1 MAAKFPRLIVLLFR
15 LRFRRSVEFA
25 LGDLLEEWNEGTRSR
40 RWLWRQAFS
49 VLWPGTSGTRDAYAQ
64 RETKR
69 ENIMNI
75 LSAFWSDLR
84 YAARTLRKNPA
95 FTAVAVLAIALGIGV
110 NTGIFTVLNGAALR
124 PLPVPG
130 STDIVSV
137 YQDIRGLKSRN
148 IHGAASFFSWP
159 EYKAYR
165 DENRVLSGLAA
176 YEPFLSVTLGGEQPQ
191 QLLGQLASCNYFDVL
206 NEPPALGRAF
216 TASDCAAPREGAVA
230 VLSDNLWRNA
240 FAADPAIVGR
250 QIVLNRQPFTVIGVA
265 PAGFQGTE
273 PIASAFWAPVTMQF
287 TLERDNDWFEKP
299 DISWLVL
306 LGRTKPGVSRSQVRA
321 DMAVIAGRI
330 DQLTPGRKTTL
341 QIETGTFLSMP
352 EARKFAM
359 GIGAVL
365 LAGVGMVL
373 LIACANVANLLLAR
387 AAGRQKEIAIRLSVG
402 ASRGRLIRQL
412 LTESVLIAMLGGAL
426 GSVIAVWSFE
436 AIVGFVF
443 AHLPNGT
450 PPIVVGVGP
459 DIRVLGYAVMLT
471 LVTGIVFGLAP
482 ALQASRPDL
491 HTALKQAGGI
501 GGKIA
506 DGFLR
511 NALVGTQVAVSMV
524 LLIAAGLL
532 LRGLYQAQTID
543 PGFEMKN
550 VAVVSF
556 DLRGQGYDDARAGLF
571 QQQAIDRLS
580 TLPGVD
586 AVAEAG
592 NTPLSDS
599 HRGTAFSVPPQPAT
613 YQVELNDVSPEFFSL
628 LGIPIVRG
636 RNFTGTETRTGAPV
650 TIVTECTARRFWP
663 NQDPIGKILRMDD
676 KSVIQ
681 VIGVLKDAQVS
692 HLAKSDETY
701 VYLPAGPKVQIRM
714 QLLVHGVSGF
724 TSTAAGIRAAIRSL
738 DPGLVVDVARLE
750 DNLEFWR
757 APSRIVAML
766 AGSLGALG
774 MLLACIGVY
783 GVVSYAVSRRV
794 REIGIR
800 MTLGADARE
809 VKSLILRQAMRP
821 VAIGALIG
829 IAGCAAVSQ
838 ILNSMLFGISSHDPV
853 AFVVVPLILLSV
865 ALAASYIPA
874 RRATKVDPMVALR
887 YE

>member
-15 LRFRRSVEFA
+15 LRFRRSAEFV

-49 VLWPGTSGTRDAYAQ
+49 VLWPGTSRAHDAYPQ
-64 RETKR
+64 RETTR
-69 ENIMNI
+69 ENKMNI
-75 LSAFWSDLR
+75 IPAFGSDIR
-84 YAARTLRKNPA
+84 YAARTLRKNPG

-110 NTGIFTVLNGAALR
+110 NTGIFTVLNGVALR

-130 STDIVSV
+130 SSDVVSI
-137 YQDIRGLKSRN
+137 YQVSRGLKDRN
-148 IHGAASFFSWP
+148 VHGTDSLFSWP
-159 EYKAYR
+159 EYQGYR
-165 DENRVLSGLAA
+165 DGNHVLSGLAA
-176 YEPFLSVTLGGEQPQ
+176 YEPFLDVTLGGNRPQ
-191 QLLGQLASCNYFDVL
+191 RLLGQLTSCNYFEVL
-206 NEPPALGRAF
+206 NEPPVLGRAF
-216 TASDCAAPREGAVA
+216 LASDCAAPREGAVA

-250 QIVLNRQPFTVIGVA
+250 KIVLNRQPFTVIGVA

-273 PIASAFWAPVTMQF
+273 PVASAFWAPVTMQF
-287 TLERDNDWFEKP
+287 MLQRDMDWFEKP
-299 DISWLVL
+299 NMSWLVL
-306 LGRTKPGVSRSQVRA
+306 LGRTKPGVSRAQVRA

-352 EARKFAM
+352 EARKIAV
-359 GIGAVL
+359 GVGAVL

-412 LTESVLIAMLGGAL
+412 LTESVLIALLGGAL

-443 AHLPNGT
+443 SHLPREA

-459 DIRVLGYAVMLT
+459 DIRVLAYALILT

-482 ALQASRPDL
+482 ALQASRPDVN
-491 HTALKQAGGI
+491 TALKQAGGVS
-501 GGKIA
+501 GKTA

-511 NALVGTQVAVSMV
+511 HALVGTQVAVSMV

-532 LRGLYQAQTID
+532 LRGLYLAQTID

-550 VAVVSF
+550 VAAVSF

-571 QQQAIDRLS
+571 QSQVMDRLAA
-580 TLPGVD
+580 LPGVD

-599 HRGTAFSVPPQPAT
+599 HRGTMFSLPGQAEK
-613 YQVELNDVSPEFFSL
+613 YQVEFNEVSPEFFAL
-628 LGIPIVRG
+628 LGLPITRG
-636 RNFTGTETRTGAPV
+636 RNFTRAEVRTGAPV
-650 TIVTECTARRFWP
+650 IIVTESTARRFWP
-663 NQDPIGKILRMDD
+663 NQDALGKILHMERESDM
-676 KSVIQ
+676 Q
-681 VIGVLKDAQVS
+681 VIGVAKDARVS
-692 HLAKSDETY
+692 HLATSNETY
-701 VYLPAGPKVQIRM
+701 LYLPAGPKQQIRM
-714 QLLVHGVSGF
+714 RWLLHAAGGF
-724 TSTAAGIRAAIRSL
+724 ASTAAGVGAVIHSL
-738 DPGLVVDVARLE
+738 DPGMVVDVAQLE
-750 DNLEFWR
+750 DNLEVWR
-757 APSRIVAML
+757 APSRIVAIM

-809 VKSLILRQAMRP
+809 VKSLILRQAMQP
-821 VAIGALIG
+821 VGIGALVG
-829 IAGCAAVSQ
+829 IAGCAAVSR
-838 ILNSMLFGISSHDPV
+838 ILNSMLFGISAHDPV

-865 ALAASYIPA
+865 ALLASYVPA